1 MNLVLVD
8 NGEYTAV
15 YHDFYK
21 NKLAVYRTADGL
33 EGLMEVL
40 GVRVVK
46 TIDCPDPKQ
55 GRLVDSTDG
64 FPYHLDN
71 LPASKTEKKVARK
84 TPDKSEKVTK
94 EKPDGSAVKKAG
106 RKARRPPKRK
116 PK

>member
-1 MNLVLVD
+1 MD

-21 NKLAVYRTADGL
+21 NKLAVYRTEDGL
-33 EGLMEVL
+33 EGLMEVI
-40 GVRVVK
+40 GVHITK

-55 GRLVDSTDG
+55 GRLVDATDG

-71 LPASKTEKKVARK
+71 LPANRTEKKVARK
-84 TPDKSEKVTK
+84 KTSEKAATK
-94 EKPDGSAVKKAG
+94 EKQDGPTIKKAG

-116 PK
+116 SK